1 MMMPN
6 EADPEFQLEIDEW
19 VLDYL
24 VYNAIKD
31 VLEDYKS
38 LWTKIDHDYEQ
49 EKGALPLQLVDCEY
63 SISTTI
69 IVTELTPA

>member
-6 EADPEFQLEIDEW
+6 EADSELQIEIDEW

-24 VYNAIKD
+24 IYNAIGD

-38 LWTKIDHDYEQ
+38 LWTKVDHDYEQ

-63 SISTTI
+63 SISTTN
-69 IVTELTPA
+69 IVTELTSA